1 MAPTSRIDF
10 TPAQTTVTGVRA
22 SVPRSADSSQLS
34 RASRCTPPSPPV
46 ANTPIP
52 AATASTDVAATVV
65 APCAPR
71 AAAGARSR
79 TPHLTTSS
87 PPAIASSAASSSPI
101 RTSPET
107 SAIVAGTAPA
117 ERTAASI
124 SRATSR
130 LRGRGS
136 PWEMIVLSSATTG
149 RPEASASETSSWM
162 RMWRAL

>member
-1 MAPTSRIDF
+1 M
-10 TPAQTTVTGVRA
+10 
-22 SVPRSADSSQLS
+22 
-34 RASRCTPPSPPV
+34 

-52 AATASTDVAATVV
+52 ARTASREVAATVV

-79 TPHLTTSS
+79 TPHLTTS
-87 PPAIASSAASSSPI
+87 PRAAIASSAASSSPI
-101 RTSPET
+101 RTSPST

-117 ERTAASI
+117 ARTAASI
-124 SRATSR
+124 SRATPR

-149 RPEASASETSSWM
+149 RPDGERFGDLVVDAHLARHPKS
-162 RMWRAL
+162 